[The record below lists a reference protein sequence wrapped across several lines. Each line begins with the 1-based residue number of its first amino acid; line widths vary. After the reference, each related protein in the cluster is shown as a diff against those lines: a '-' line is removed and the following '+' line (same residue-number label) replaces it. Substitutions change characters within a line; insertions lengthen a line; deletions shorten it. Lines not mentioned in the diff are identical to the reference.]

1 MNELTVL
8 LPAYNEEGNLE
19 VLINKWQDLKL
30 PLWEKF
36 ALSLHIVV
44 VNDGSSDNTKNIG
57 EILEKKYN
65 NFTLINHTQ
74 NKGLGE
80 TLKTAITY
88 VLKNRPNSVFTCLM
102 DCDNTHDPKYI
113 VDMLNKA
120 CLDKDSRYADVVIA
134 SRYQKGSYIHGLSKH
149 RIFISNCAKCVY
161 QFLFDVKD
169 VKDYTCGYRLYK
181 NEILKKA
188 LDYFGDKLVEETGF
202 SCMAELLYKLSIIG
216 ASFSEVPFELRYD
229 FKQGKSKMDI
239 FSTSINS
246 INLAFRLR
254 RLRYKGETT

>member
-19 VLINKWQDLKL
+19 VLIEKWQELSI
-30 PLWEKF
+30 PLREKF

-44 VNDGSSDNTKNIG
+44 VNDGSSDKTKSIG
-57 EILEKKYN
+57 EKLENKYH

-74 NKGLGE
+74 NRGLGE
-80 TLKTAITY
+80 VLKTAITY
-88 VLKNRPNSVFTCLM
+88 IIKNRPDSIFACLM

-113 VDMLNKA
+113 MDMLDKT
-120 CLDKDSRYADVVIA
+120 CLRNESSYADIVIA
-134 SRYQKGSYIHGLSKH
+134 SRYQKGSCVKGLSKH
-149 RIFISNCAKCVY
+149 RIMISNCAKCVY
-161 QFLFDVKD
+161 HFLFNVKG
-169 VKDYTCGYRLYK
+169 VKDYTCGYRLYT
-181 NEILKKA
+181 NEILKKGVK
-188 LDYFGDKLVEETGF
+188 YFGDKLVEETGF

-229 FKQGKSKMDI
+229 YKQGKSKMNV
-239 FSTSINS
+239 FSTSLKS

-254 RLRYKGETT
+254 RLRYKGDTI